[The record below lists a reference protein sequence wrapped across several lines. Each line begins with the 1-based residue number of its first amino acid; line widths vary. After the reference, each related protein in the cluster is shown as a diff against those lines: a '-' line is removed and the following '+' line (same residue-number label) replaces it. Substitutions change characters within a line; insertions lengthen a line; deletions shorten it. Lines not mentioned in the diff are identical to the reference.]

1 MIKITNYYTMR
12 LLKCFHLIATI
23 LWCGGTAVTMLL
35 QHTIGLPVQ
44 IETILHL
51 YLIRPG
57 IWSLIATGFIYTLFT
72 NFTCKQH
79 WVRTKWIVTFATA
92 LSGVFIAS
100 ASVADM
106 VKIVLMVALVIISVY
121 HLPKNKVK
129 HNA

>member
-12 LLKCFHLIATI
+12 LLKCIHLIATI

-35 QHTIGLPVQ
+35 HYTVGLPSN

-51 YLIRPG
+51 YLSRPG

-72 NFTCKQH
+72 NFTCKQL
-79 WVRTKWIVTFATA
+79 WIRAKWIATMTTA
-92 LSGVFIAS
+92 LSGVLIAS
-100 ASVADM
+100 IPMADM
-106 VKIVLMVALVIISVY
+106 VKACLMIALIVISVY
-121 HLPKNKVK
+121 HIPKNKVK